1 MVGPYAAILC
11 TTASLLGRGKIE
23 ARSDGS
29 PLEGDALL
37 RGLQNAH
44 ALGNIV
50 LELQVEFTPAQ
61 TRKLKEFF
69 REFFDSQPAG
79 AEGKALGIE
88 TAGNFGSA
96 QDGTRGPGGQSSR
109 YPFLSSLGRLQEA
122 LREVTGKPYAWYL
135 QDLGRH
141 EDRLLDLKEGILD
154 PIRRFM
160 GGGSEGDL

>member
-1 MVGPYAAILC
+1 ERKPYGWSYAAILC

-29 PLEGDALL
+29 PLDGEALQ

-61 TRKLKEFF
+61 TRKLKEFY

-79 AEGKALGIE
+79 SEGKALGVE
-88 TAGNFGSA
+88 TA
-96 QDGTRGPGGQSSR
+96 
-109 YPFLSSLGRLQEA
+109 EA
-122 LREVTGKPYAWYL
+122 FAALKNEVVGLET
-135 QDLGRH
+135 Q
-141 EDRLLDLKEGILD
+141 
-154 PIRRFM
+154 
-160 GGGSEGDL
+160 